1 MIRDFGGQ
9 MAAKYSIA
17 GAKANES
24 STDLN
29 SIKDNLRGINK
40 ENNAVHNNT
49 CCWSNWLGIRTD
61 KTTNNYVLDEIVSN
75 ILDARL

>member
-1 MIRDFGGQ
+1 MIRGFGGQ
-9 MAAKYSIA
+9 MADKYSIA

-29 SIKDNLRGINK
+29 SIKDNLREINK

-49 CCWSNWLGIRTD
+49 CC
-61 KTTNNYVLDEIVSN
+61 
-75 ILDARL
+75 